1 MTNVKGEGLPPNFS
15 LTKFVTNVKD
25 EELAPNFCLILLS
38 CLTQLLDQ
46 SFFHTQLKVSLFYLS
61 NPEKKD
67 AFLSSI
73 KVDNYSKL

>member
-1 MTNVKGEGLPPNFS
+1 MTNL
-15 LTKFVTNVKD
+15 KD
-25 EELAPNFCLILLS
+25 EELAPNFCLFLLS
-38 CLTQLLDQ
+38 CLIQLLGQ

>member
-1 MTNVKGEGLPPNFS
+1 MTNVKWEGLTPNFS
-15 LTKFVTNVKD
+15 LTKFMTNVKD
-25 EELAPNFCLILLS
+25 EELDPYFCLILLS
-38 CLTQLLDQ
+38 CLTHLLGQ
-46 SFFHTQLKVSLFYLS
+46 SFFHVQFKVSLFYLS